1 MIGGVLAFFASGAL
15 RLFIGE
21 VMAFFTSKQDHA
33 QELDR
38 MRLQGDLDTER
49 ATQQRMAMSL
59 QKELGVEIIEAQTVS
74 AADEH
79 VMSAWEALSK
89 STTKLTGVWLA
100 DFLNAMM
107 RPAMAVWAIVMVTL
121 DLFLVIAMTENTWA
135 LCGAILG
142 IYTASRDL
150 FKRNK

>member
-59 QKELGVEIIEAQTVS
+59 QKELGVEIIEAQGSSVKKHDK
-74 AADEH
+74 AD
-79 VMSAWEALSK
+79 
-89 STTKLTGVWLA
+89 G
-100 DFLNAMM
+100 
-107 RPAMAVWAIVMVTL
+107 RMAGRFPQCDDAT
-121 DLFLVIAMTENTWA
+121 
-135 LCGAILG
+135 
-142 IYTASRDL
+142 
-150 FKRNK
+150 RNGSVGDCDGDP